1 MSEVLIGCPVVGNA
15 KTLLKGKRKR
25 KINPSRVWGEQSKK
39 KWRFLGRDEMRSEGH
54 PSRVGGTKGD
64 ETNRRSEG

>member
-1 MSEVLIGCPVVGNA
+1 MSEVLIGCPVVGNS

-39 KWRFLGRDEMRSEGH
+39 KMEIFSKR
-54 PSRVGGTKGD
+54 
-64 ETNRRSEG
+64 

>member
-25 KINPSRVWGEQSKK
+25 KINPSRV
-39 KWRFLGRDEMRSEGH
+39 
-54 PSRVGGTKGD
+54 GGTKGD

>member
-1 MSEVLIGCPVVGNA
+1 MLKLYLKAKGREKSTPAESGGN
-15 KTLLKGKRKR
+15 K
-25 KINPSRVWGEQSKK
+25 VKK
-39 KWRFLGRDEMRSEGH
+39 KWRFLGRVEMRSEGH